1 MGGVAVSC
9 CAISIAAAD
18 AELFGYAAGLTAQR
32 RAAEPAGLARPT
44 AFLKRLGSS
53 RSARI

>member
-1 MGGVAVSC
+1 VAVSC